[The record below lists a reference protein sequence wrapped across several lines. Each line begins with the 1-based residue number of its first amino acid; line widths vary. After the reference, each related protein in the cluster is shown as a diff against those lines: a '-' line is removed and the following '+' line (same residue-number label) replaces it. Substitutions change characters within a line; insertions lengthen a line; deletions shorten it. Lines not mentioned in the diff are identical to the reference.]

1 MPEENELKGLQVKAE
16 LLKLGEASRAYAQHL
31 EKMINGD
38 ETHSGFESG
47 RPTLSDRFK
56 TI

>member
-38 ETHSGFESG
+38 E
-47 RPTLSDRFK
+47 
-56 TI
+56 